1 MHIHELVRPFMNEQN
16 DTESHSDQGL
26 LCGSRHVRSRRF
38 FALFPEPR
46 KLRMCEKSRHVI
58 GNR

>member
-1 MHIHELVRPFMNEQN
+1 MHIHELVRPFMNAQN

-38 FALFPEPR
+38 FALFPETSQTPNVR
-46 KLRMCEKSRHVI
+46 EI
-58 GNR
+58 